1 LPAGAR
7 DVCFV
12 ANFRPALQP
21 RQSSFEMVI
30 EALCL
35 AVKWRERG
43 AEYAPPSGAEVK
55 NEWGYTSIPPYAF
68 MVYAVP

>member
-1 LPAGAR
+1 MPAGAG
-7 DVCFV
+7 DVCIA

-35 AVKWRERG
+35 GVKWWERG

-55 NEWGYTSIPPYAF
+55 HEWEYASIPPYAF
-68 MVYAVP
+68 MVYTVP